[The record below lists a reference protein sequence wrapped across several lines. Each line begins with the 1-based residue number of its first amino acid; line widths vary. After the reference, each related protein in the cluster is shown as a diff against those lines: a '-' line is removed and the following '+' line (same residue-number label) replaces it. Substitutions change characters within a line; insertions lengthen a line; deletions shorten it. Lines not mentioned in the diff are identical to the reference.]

1 MLGWYYFTKIMSRST
16 SGLTDDRWRQLKEIV
31 VQQREE
37 LKKKDMGIERE
48 NLEEIGRY
56 LKIPHVLIISGVRR
70 SGKST
75 LLTQIMSEW
84 YDEQFYYL
92 NFEDERLIS
101 FSAESDFD
109 LLYQVFLELYGE
121 QKTFFF
127 DEIQNVSGWERFVRR
142 MYERDN
148 KFVITG
154 SNARLLSRELATH
167 LTGRHLAKEIYPFS
181 FREFLRLN
189 MAEPEENFEYIA
201 EEKAKIAKHL
211 AQYIEDGGFP
221 EYLRYGEKEILH
233 RLFSDIIFRDI
244 LVRYGVRETKT
255 FQEIANYLMANVSNT
270 VSYNRLKNSFNLGS
284 VNTVKNYAEY
294 LESSFLIFF
303 VDRFSYSG
311 GVRHASPKKVYCADT
326 GLRNVVSFKFSED
339 IGRAIENLVFIELKR
354 RSSQTEIYYWKNRGE
369 VDFVI
374 KNGMK
379 VEELIQVCYSI
390 NEETEKRE
398 VSALVDAMD
407 EFGLAEGLIITD
419 DIEREEEIGG
429 RRIVFMPLWKW
440 LLATP

>member
-1 MLGWYYFTKIMSRST
+1 MNK
-16 SGLTDDRWRQLKEIV
+16 RQLKEIV

-37 LKKKDMGIERE
+37 LKRKDRGIERE

-84 YDEQFYYL
+84 FDHEFYYL

-101 FSAESDFD
+101 FSAEDDFD

-181 FREFLRLN
+181 FSDN
-189 MAEPEENFEYIA
+189 IVAIS
-201 EEKAKIAKHL
+201 
-211 AQYIEDGGFP
+211 
-221 EYLRYGEKEILH
+221 ILM
-233 RLFSDIIFRDI
+233 
-244 LVRYGVRETKT
+244 T
-255 FQEIANYLMANVSNT
+255 
-270 VSYNRLKNSFNLGS
+270 
-284 VNTVKNYAEY
+284 
-294 LESSFLIFF
+294 
-303 VDRFSYSG
+303 
-311 GVRHASPKKVYCADT
+311 
-326 GLRNVVSFKFSED
+326 
-339 IGRAIENLVFIELKR
+339 
-354 RSSQTEIYYWKNRGE
+354 
-369 VDFVI
+369 
-374 KNGMK
+374 
-379 VEELIQVCYSI
+379 
-390 NEETEKRE
+390 
-398 VSALVDAMD
+398 
-407 EFGLAEGLIITD
+407 
-419 DIEREEEIGG
+419 
-429 RRIVFMPLWKW
+429 VFMV
-440 LLATP
+440 

>member
-1 MLGWYYFTKIMSRST
+1 MNK
-16 SGLTDDRWRQLKEIV
+16 RQLKEIV

-37 LKKKDMGIERE
+37 LKRKDRGIERE

-56 LKIPHVLIISGVRR
+56 LKIPHVFIISGVRR

-84 YDEQFYYL
+84 FDHEFYYL

-101 FSAESDFD
+101 FSAEDDFD

-127 DEIQNVSGWERFVRR
+127 DEIQNVFGWERFVRR
-142 MYERDN
+142 MYERDK

-154 SNARLLSRELATH
+154 SNARLMSRELATH

-189 MAEPEENFEYIA
+189 DAEPGENFEYIT
-201 EEKAKIAKHL
+201 EERAKITKHL
-211 AQYIEDGGFP
+211 SQYVEDGGFP

-233 RLFSDIIFRDI
+233 RLFGDILFRDI
-244 LVRYGVRETKT
+244 LVRYGIRETKT

-270 VSYNRLKNSFNLGS
+270 ISYNRLKNIFNLGS

-311 GVRHASPKKVYCADT
+311 GVRHASPKKVYCVDT

-407 EFGLAEGLIITD
+407 EFGLNKGLIITD
-419 DIEREEEIGG
+419 DTERDEEIGG
-429 RRIVFMPLWKW
+429 RRVIFMPLWKW
-440 LLATP
+440 LLATPSK